1 MRNRRA
7 AALGAVMALAWTLA
21 PAPAATAADPAAD
34 SRPIRPG
41 VQMLTEG
48 ALCTANFV
56 FRDSRTVKH
65 KVRKAIPKKKRHKFG
80 GRKYRTVVVARTVT
94 RTYLGYAA
102 HCAGRGGSTDTDGC
116 TTPSYPLGT
125 RVTFVTGARQGLLG
139 GSSGS
144 TVGHGTLR
152 YSSWLAMQR
161 ARVTDRLAC
170 AYNDLALVQVDAADV
185 PKVDPTVPVFGGPS
199 GVAGLPAVGG
209 AVYAYGSSPVRS
221 ASTAKTGTVRGR
233 DGAWSATV
241 RTRPNG
247 VPGDSGSGYLDASGR
262 AVGVLSTLSIF
273 PDTGANGIGSLA
285 RELAFAR
292 DHGLPRLVLV
302 RGRAFVGPSAAAR
315 TSGAGL
321 LGGLL
326 GG

>member
-1 MRNRRA
+1 MRIRRVGA
-7 AALGAVMALAWTLA
+7 VGAALALVWTLA
-21 PAPAATAADPAAD
+21 PAAPAASAVDAG

-48 ALCTANFV
+48 ALCTGNFV

-65 KVRKAIPKKKRHKFG
+65 KVRKAIPKKERHRYG

-125 RVTFVTGARQGLLG
+125 RVTFLTGASQGLLG
-139 GSSGS
+139 GSGGT

-170 AYNDLALVQVDAADV
+170 SYNDLALVQVDAADV
-185 PKVDPTVPVFGGPS
+185 RRVDPTVPVFGGPT

-209 AVYAYGSSPVRS
+209 TVYAYGSSPMRTE
-221 ASTAKTGTVRGR
+221 STAKTGTVSGL
-233 DGAWSATV
+233 DGSWSATV
-241 RTRPNG
+241 RTQPSG

-262 AVGVLSTLSIF
+262 AVGVLSTLNIF

-285 RELAFAR
+285 HELAFAR
-292 DHGLPRLVLV
+292 THGLPRLALV
-302 RGRAFVGPSAAAR
+302 RGAAFTKPAAAGP
-315 TSGAGL
+315 SGAGL
-321 LGGLL
+321 LDGLL

>member
-1 MRNRRA
+1 MRTRRIG
-7 AALGAVMALAWTLA
+7 ALGAALAGLVWTVVVV
-21 PAPAATAADPAAD
+21 PAPADATTET
-34 SRPIRPG
+34 RPIGPG
-41 VQMLTEG
+41 VQMITG
-48 ALCTANFV
+48 DALCTANFV
-56 FRDSRTVKH
+56 FRDTRRVDH
-65 KVRKAIPKKKRHKFG
+65 KVRKVIPKKQRHRFD
-80 GRKYRTVVVARTVT
+80 GRKYRTVVVSRKVT
-94 RTYLGYAA
+94 RTFVGYAA
-102 HCAGRGGSTDTDGC
+102 HCAGTGGSTDTDGC

-125 RVTFVTGARQGLLG
+125 RVTFITGASQGLLG
-139 GSSGS
+139 GSSGT

-161 ARVTDRLAC
+161 AHVTDRAAC

-185 PKVDPTVPVFGGPS
+185 RKVDPTVPVFGGPT

-209 AVYAYGSSPVRS
+209 AVYSYGSSPLRS
-221 ASTAKTGTVRGR
+221 SSSAKQGTVRGL
-233 DGAWSATV
+233 DGTWSATV
-241 RTRPNG
+241 RTQPNG

-292 DHGLPRLVLV
+292 DHGLPRLTLV
-302 RGRAFVGPSAAAR
+302 HGARFAAPSSSAR
-315 TSGAGL
+315 SSGGL